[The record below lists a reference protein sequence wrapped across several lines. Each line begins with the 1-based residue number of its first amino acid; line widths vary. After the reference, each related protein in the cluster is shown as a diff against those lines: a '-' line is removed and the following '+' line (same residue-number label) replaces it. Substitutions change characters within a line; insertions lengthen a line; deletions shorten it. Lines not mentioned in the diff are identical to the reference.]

1 MSLLAGMC
9 TAMFARR
16 FGRWRGALAALL
28 TIGLYTLLV
37 GAQAAVVRAAVM
49 SGLAVFASLV
59 GRRQAGLTSLAFTG
73 TVMACIQPFV
83 LWDVGFQLSVT
94 ATLGLVLFGDTWPRA
109 FQRWLGRWL
118 APVVAKR
125 MADMVGEYLL
135 LTLAAQLMT
144 LPVIVFHFRRFSLV
158 SLLANPVVLPVQPLV
173 MILGGLSLLG
183 GLVWLPVGRLL
194 AYAAWP
200 LAAFTIR
207 AVEMFSKLPGAEWTL
222 PPISLIWVAVFY
234 VLVLG
239 WALAQRTLKGI
250 GLRVGPAAFLAGIA
264 LVTIQVWRSGLAAP
278 DGLLHLTVLDVNHNG
293 TSGEALL
300 IESPEGRF
308 VLVNGGSSFTRLSDG
323 LGRRINAAGGGLDW
337 VVVGGVQDEDL
348 RVLPEIIERYSPQG
362 LVWARKSD
370 PGWYAR
376 QLEAAVIEQEVTVQ
390 EPIPGLSLDLG
401 AGAVLDVLAVNQDG
415 LVMLVSQG
423 QFQALLPLGMEASSS
438 DGIAQMG
445 GVNALL
451 LAESGDARANPPEWI
466 GMLQPQVVL
475 LSVAAGD
482 RYGLPDPAVMQDLE
496 GYTVLRTDHNGW
508 IELTT
513 DGKQLWVE
521 VEKR

>member
-308 VLVNGGSSFTRLSDG
+308 VLVNGGPSFTRLSDG

-337 VVVGGVQDEDL
+337 VVVGGVQDEEL

-415 LVMLVSQG
+415 LVLSVSLG

-438 DGIAQMG
+438 DVIAQMG